1 MVLLG
6 IHGDTVFVYCHEHV
20 IKRIYGFLNQ
30 SITEYVALQI
40 KYTIVPSRNAQ
51 HNLIQKLSE
60 IPHAKMLNIIAMTSF
75 IY

>member
-30 SITEYVALQI
+30 SISIALRI
-40 KYTIVPSRNAQ
+40 FLCEDKFF
-51 HNLIQKLSE
+51 E
-60 IPHAKMLNIIAMTSF
+60 NIILNLRHPKHLSF
-75 IY
+75 IQLMS